1 MKRMKKILAI
11 LMSVLMAFSVASS
24 AAYAQ
29 TADTLDEELVTETAE
44 FYFENG
50 AAETSDFEGVNKE
63 AAYKALRDGL
73 DNLERGIYVTGNGLT
88 RENVADFYYN
98 FVYENPQYFY
108 VYTRL
113 SYSLSTSGDVV
124 RIFPSYITDQKP
136 AVDSTEEEI
145 AASNQKILA
154 MKELFEAET
163 EKLMSNVNDSMTDVE
178 KLLALHD
185 ALVCH
190 NTYSAVNVGEFE
202 NSIFTS
208 YGAIVEK
215 ASVCQGYTL
224 AYIYLLHLAG
234 FNDVYCVYNDI
245 HSWVMVKLDGELY
258 HIDVTVDDPIAD
270 VLGRVSH
277 DHFLVTDSKLA
288 EMDETNKTNNHQP
301 WTPEYSATSTKYE
314 GSERFWNNSTSQ
326 VIFSDSDCY
335 YVDNLSTA
343 RVGKI
348 TKLSADGSS
357 EVLDTIDDYWYADEN
372 ENRYYANNYTRMIK
386 AGDKLYYNDPLNVY
400 SYDLETGE
408 KAVVYTLPDDVGT
421 GYNRIYGLKK
431 GDNMIYVGYGES
443 PTAHNG
449 IVEFECT
456 FDEKEEPWTYTVIE
470 DGIRIDRYNESEADV
485 VVPDTI
491 DGLAVVEIGD
501 AMLKNSAE
509 HTGVQYTSVALPA
522 TVKRLSNS
530 AFAGVPSLK
539 TVTLS
544 EGLLTIGADCFS
556 GCTGLTSVVIPSTVT
571 AIESAAFTG
580 CTALKNVTILSRDAE
595 LYPSF
600 LGYDSEGNAIEG
612 IELYGYRN
620 TSAQTYAE
628 NNEQITFIPLD
639 PPASPWETEE
649 LEDGTLKLVNYAGED
664 QQVEIP
670 SEIDGKPITV
680 IGAEAF
686 ADTAV
691 TEVTIPETITAIKSR
706 AFVNTNIT
714 EVIIPETVEEIGEC
728 ALGYNLIDNFYTK
741 VENFKI
747 YANFET
753 AAQAYAD
760 LNSIEFVPLN
770 DPKPVINSANH
781 SISYEGIVTVDFD
794 VTSYSDIKELKIFV
808 NDEDTP
814 YLLESGEVF
823 EISVEEGKTYD
834 LKVTAETIYGTVSDV
849 FNYSFT
855 VDVIPEP
862 PYNPWVTEA
871 ESDVEGIINT
881 YDELTGELYLKSA
894 EGNGHEPV
902 SNPPALI
909 AVNDE
914 IQLPENGTI
923 SFTLNRID
931 SNDYARFGILIG
943 YGDSDN
949 NLLIGYDAQG
959 WFWQKFG
966 NGSNDWYQGTR
977 TAKPAAGTSVDV
989 VLQWE
994 GTTLVKATADG
1005 QDLFDDLPLDFSDI
1019 ENLGSKVAF
1028 MAGTSGGATAEFKI
1042 IGFDCQENE
1051 VAEPE
1056 YALGDVNM
1064 DGSVDIKDA
1073 TLLQQYLASMF
1084 EATEVTFNE
1093 ELADVNGD
1101 GRITVTDATYIQ
1113 LIAAKLLVI

>member
-1 MKRMKKILAI
+1 MKRCKRILAI
-11 LMSVLMAFSVASS
+11 LITVLMAMNVVSS
-24 AAYAQ
+24 IAYAE
-29 TADTLDEELVTETAE
+29 TAAGETEDEILVTESIE
-44 FYFENG
+44 FFYGSGVSELS
-50 AAETSDFEGVNKE
+50 EFEGVDTEK
-63 AAYKALRDGL
+63 ADQALRYGL
-73 DNLERGIYVTGNGLT
+73 DNLQRSINVAGTGLT
-88 RENVADFYYN
+88 RSNVADYYYN
-98 FVYENPQYFY
+98 FIYENPQYFY
-108 VYTRL
+108 IYTQL
-113 SYSLSTSGDVV
+113 SFSYSPSNNSVISV
-124 RIFPSYITDQKP
+124 RPTYITDEG
-136 AVDSTEEEI
+136 EETDAEI
-145 AASNQKILA
+145 AENNQKIMA
-154 MKELFEAET
+154 MIELFDAET
-163 EKLMSNVNDSMTDVE
+163 EKLMSNINDSMSDVE

-185 ALVCH
+185 ALVC
-190 NTYSAVNVGEFE
+190 NTVYSKTSLGEYDR
-202 NSIFTS
+202 NIFTS
-208 YGAIVEK
+208 YGAIVDK
-215 ASVCQGYTL
+215 GSVCQGYTL

-234 FNDVYCVYNDI
+234 FDEVYYVGNDI
-245 HSWVMVKLDGELY
+245 HSWVMIKLDGEFY
-258 HIDVTVDDPIAD
+258 HIDVTADDPVDDVI
-270 VLGRVSH
+270 GRVNH
-277 DHFLVTDSKLA
+277 DYFLISDSKLA
-288 EMDETNKTNNHQP
+288 AIDRTNNHDT
-301 WTPEYSATSTKYE
+301 WTPEYSAASTIYE
-314 GSERFWNNSTSQ
+314 GSDRFWNNSTSQ
-326 VIFSDSDCY
+326 VIFSDSGCY
-335 YVDNLSTA
+335 YVDNLSTE

-348 TKLSADGSS
+348 TKLSAGGSS
-357 EVLDTIDDYWYADEN
+357 EVLDTIDDYWYTDAS
-372 ENRYYANNYTRMIK
+372 ENRYYISNYTRIVK
-386 AGDKLYYNDPLNVY
+386 AGDKLYYNDPFNVY

-408 KAVVYTLPDDVGT
+408 KAVVYTLPDDVDT
-421 GYNRIYGLKK
+421 GYNKIYGLKK

-443 PTAHNG
+443 PTAQKG

-491 DGLAVVEIGD
+491 DGLTVVEIGD
-501 AMLKNSAE
+501 EMLKNSAE
-509 HTGVQYTSVALPA
+509 HTGAQYTSVALPA
-522 TVKRLSNS
+522 DVKRLSNS

-539 TVTLS
+539 TVTLN

-556 GCTGLTSVVIPSTVT
+556 GCTGLASVVIPSTVT

-580 CTALKNVTILSRDAE
+580 CTALKNITILSRDAD

-649 LEDGTLKLVNYAGED
+649 LENGTLKLVNYAGED

-680 IGAEAF
+680 IGTEAF

-714 EVIIPETVEEIGEC
+714 EVTIPETVEEIGEC
-728 ALGYNLIDNFYTK
+728 ALGYNLIDDVYTK

-794 VTSYSDIKELKIFV
+794 VTSYSDIKELKLFV

-881 YDELTGELYLKSA
+881 YDQITGELYLKSA
-894 EGNGHEPV
+894 AGNGHEPV

-909 AVNDE
+909 AVNEE

-931 SNDYARFGILIG
+931 SNDYARFGIMIG
-943 YGDSDN
+943 YGGSDN
-949 NLLIGYDAQG
+949 NLLIGYDSQG

-1005 QDLFDDLPLDFSDI
+1005 ENLFGDLPLDFSDI
-1019 ENLGSKVAF
+1019 QNLGSKTAF

-1042 IGFDCQENE
+1042 GSFECEENA
-1051 VAEPE
+1051 VIEPE

-1064 DGSVDIKDA
+1064 DGNIDINDA
-1073 TLLQQYLASMF
+1073 TLIQKYIASLDISPS
-1084 EATEVTFNE
+1084 AFNV
-1093 ELADVNGD
+1093 ELADTNGD
-1101 GRITVTDATYIQ
+1101 GIITVSDATYIQ
-1113 LIAAKLLVI
+1113 LIVAKLI